1 MTPEQKLSKIA
12 LKEAI
17 KFTKIRT
24 HGGTLHGT
32 DDVIKIATKFYQFL
46 KQG

>member
-1 MTPEQKLSKIA
+1 MTDQKLSKIA

-24 HGGTLHGT
+24 RSGTIYGT